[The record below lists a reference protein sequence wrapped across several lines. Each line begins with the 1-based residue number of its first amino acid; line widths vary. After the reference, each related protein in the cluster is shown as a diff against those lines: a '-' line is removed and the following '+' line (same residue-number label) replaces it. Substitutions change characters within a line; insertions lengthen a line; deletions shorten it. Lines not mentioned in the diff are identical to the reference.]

1 MRTRK
6 PYVFAVAGALMFAA
20 AACGNSN
27 DSSSGGSASGGAG
40 SSITYWA
47 SNQGTSL
54 ESDKQILQPE
64 LDRFTKE
71 TGIKVNL
78 EVVPWSDLLNRI
90 LAAATSG
97 KGPDVVN
104 IGNTWSASLQ
114 ATGAFVPLDDTQL
127 NTLGGKARFL
137 GPSLAATGA
146 PGQPPVGAPLYS
158 TAYAL
163 YYNKHMFKDAG
174 IADAPKTW
182 DELVAD
188 GKKLTKDGK
197 WGLAVEGASVSEN
210 AHMIFTLGQQQG
222 GDLFDSSGKPQ
233 FDSPANVAAVKQY
246 LDFIASDKI
255 TNPSDAAYSNGTEA
269 LQDFI
274 GGKAA
279 MVMWQSASGTLKTG
293 GMTPDDYGV
302 APIPL
307 PDPSSGGKQIDSMVG
322 GINIS
327 VFNSAANKDGALK
340 FVKFMTSKQTQQ
352 DLNKAYGS
360 LPTVTDAYDDPAFQ
374 TPEIKTYQQ
383 ILANTAA
390 PLPQVTNESQFE
402 TLVGNAMNQLFADAA
417 SGKPITDETVKAK
430 LTEANQQMTS

>member
-1 MRTRK
+1 MLTRK
-6 PYVFAVAGALMFAA
+6 PYVFAVAGALMLAA
-20 AACGNSN
+20 AACGSS
-27 DSSSGGSASGGAG
+27 DSSTSGSAAAPA
-40 SSITYWA
+40 SITYWA

-127 NTLGGKARFL
+127 NALGGKARFL

-174 IADAPKTW
+174 IADPPKTW

-210 AHMIFTLGQQQG
+210 AHMIFTLGQQHG
-222 GDLFDSSGKPQ
+222 GDLFDSSGKSQ

-246 LDFIASDKI
+246 LDFIATDKI

-307 PDPSSGGKQIDSMVG
+307 PDPSSGGKQVDSMVG

-327 VFNSAANKDGALK
+327 VFDSAANKDGALK

-390 PLPQVTNESQFE
+390 PLPQVANESQFE

-417 SGKPITDETVKAK
+417 SGKPITDESVKAK
-430 LTEANQQMTS
+430 LTEANQQMAG